1 MGNIFSENKS
11 LIIENNNL
19 KNCNQQLN
27 DEIKAY
33 QYQVSIMKNMMKIDD
48 DIINQFEEEKIQN
61 NCILSDFLNI

>member
-1 MGNIFSENKS
+1 MGNVFSENKS

-19 KNCNQQLN
+19 KKCNQQLN

-33 QYQVSIMKNMMKIDD
+33 QYQVSIMKSMMKIDD

-61 NCILSDFLNI
+61 NCIVCQYLK